1 MISPV
6 SMVDTDVHMVDGWY
20 RCAHGW
26 WLIQMCTANVF
37 IFYLFHYQFRLV
49 LTFKPLKIDICKI
62 TSVTGKDKI
71 GRQSNMTDM
80 ATTRD
85 GHKD

>member
-1 MISPV
+1 MVSGQTKRKGLLMISPV
-6 SMVDTDVHMVDGWY
+6 SMVDTDVHSKY
-20 RCAHGW
+20 
-26 WLIQMCTANVF
+26 
-37 IFYLFHYQFRLV
+37 FYFDLFHYQFRLV

-62 TSVTGKDKI
+62 TSVTGKDTI